1 MKKCCLEA
9 SYITRYAVSASWF
22 METFPQCPH
31 ATHTE
36 HTVNRAG
43 EAFQILERLNTA
55 LSLAV
60 SFSHWSSHSFRATC
74 MKQVYSNVY
83 IHTFIQSVTIA
94 VFSHL
99 FHQGGF
105 PMCTLSGVRSVIGHA
120 YMSIIPFS
128 DRKAVLNTVNQ
139 CWVPDF
145 AVCWVECFG
154 CFPHNIKITL
164 FLVRVS

>member
-1 MKKCCLEA
+1 
-9 SYITRYAVSASWF
+9 
-22 METFPQCPH
+22 
-31 ATHTE
+31 
-36 HTVNRAG
+36 
-43 EAFQILERLNTA
+43 
-55 LSLAV
+55 
-60 SFSHWSSHSFRATC
+60 

-94 VFSHL
+94 AFSHL

-145 AVCWVECFG
+145 AVLLSRVLWL
-154 CFPHNIKITL
+154 FPTQY
-164 FLVRVS
+164 